1 MRQRIS
7 RDLTI
12 LAGDGRTIECR
23 HWGKWL
29 SKVPSIRRS
38 FIRWSDDFDP
48 LRYNEAASV
57 AVLANAASKAGYLA
71 LTEYIA
77 QKRHARRGRPFRQGR
92 CDLWLADVAEDRSWA
107 FEFKQHFCFANV
119 RGDTLHVRLDR
130 AVKNARDLDRTEAD
144 ERFGALIVGA
154 REDVECNDDFIKR
167 VDDLVAEMEL
177 AYRIDGG
184 CGPAWL
190 AFKSVD

>member
-1 MRQRIS
+1 MRRIS
-7 RDLTI
+7 RGLTI
-12 LAGDGRTIECR
+12 LAGDGRTIEYR

-29 SKVPSIRRS
+29 GKVPAIRRS
-38 FIRWSDDFDP
+38 FIRWSDDLDP

-57 AVLANAASKAGYLA
+57 AVLANAASAAGYLA

-77 QKRHARRGRPFRQGR
+77 QKRHATRGRPFRQGR
-92 CDLWLADVAEDRSWA
+92 CDLWVADVAEDRSWA

-119 RGDTLHVRLDR
+119 REDTVQVRLER
-130 AVKNARDLDRTEAD
+130 AVANARDVDRNEAD
-144 ERFGALIVGA
+144 ERFGALVVGA
-154 REDVECNDDFIKR
+154 REDVKCSDDFIAR
-167 VDDLVAEMEL
+167 VDKIMAGMPL

-190 AFKSVD
+190 AFESVD